1 MKRCEAGKR
10 REINVTITQAF
21 ATCTTL
27 ALQFY
32 SNDVRVA
39 EVPETGEHPR
49 DFHISEQNLDLL
61 SHLTDTE
68 PHCVQVSRLISMRA

>member
-10 REINVTITQAF
+10 REINATITQAF

-49 DFHISEQNLDLL
+49 DFHILR
-61 SHLTDTE
+61 TE
-68 PHCVQVSRLISMRA
+68 PRSAEPPHWHRAQTHIVSRWAG